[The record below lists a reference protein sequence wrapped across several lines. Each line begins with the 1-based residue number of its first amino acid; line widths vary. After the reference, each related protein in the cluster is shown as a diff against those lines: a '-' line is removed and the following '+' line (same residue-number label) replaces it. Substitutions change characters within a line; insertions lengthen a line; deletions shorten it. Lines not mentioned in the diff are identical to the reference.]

1 MHWELTGGKLPLH
14 ISLHIIIVY
23 FIYRL
28 SRCVVNVA
36 VNDLNDNSP
45 IFGQSTYTAT
55 VTENN
60 ANGVQIAT
68 LVVRAKSELHC
79 YYLSALFL

>member
-1 MHWELTGGKLPLH
+1 M
-14 ISLHIIIVY
+14 
-23 FIYRL
+23 
-28 SRCVVNVA
+28 NVA